1 VQDKQQDLKVQQK
14 VRASNLRTGLILGSI
29 AVAFFV
35 GIFVKRMWFS

>member
-1 VQDKQQDLKVQQK
+1 MEEQQQEARQK
-14 VRASNLRTGLILGSI
+14 KIRAGNLRTGLILASI